1 MSRYLILSEPSKQTP
16 WENPRLPRPQWQIE
30 RKKTQQQQRAN
41 EEDHHRVGHHR
52 RDHLAEREARHIAVS
67 QERQEVLSE
76 SKSGS
81 DSHLQWRVGTR

>member
-1 MSRYLILSEPSKQTP
+1 MSRYLILIEPSKQTP

-30 RKKTQQQQRAN
+30 REKTQQQRAN

-81 DSHLQWRVGTR
+81 DSHLQWRVGSR